1 MSLPREKNA
10 RFSFVLDLVND
21 GSFFLCVVGISTR
34 DMGGSV
40 FFLVCMYVGVSVSS
54 SSNTNQVSYS
64 SKLLGVFLRENATH
78 TIVVFLL

>member
-40 FFLVCMYVGVSVSS
+40 FFWYACTSAFQSR
-54 SSNTNQVSYS
+54 
-64 SKLLGVFLRENATH
+64 LLRILIRFRILPSCW
-78 TIVVFLL
+78 VVF